1 MFYFFT
7 NFKPMK
13 KRLAV
18 KFFTFLIVISNISLK
33 SQNNPFIKDGAR
45 WIYNV
50 VSGNVPQYLH
60 FDEKIQYTIYNDT
73 LVENT
78 TYKLLGTATKTT
90 IRTTSNTTESYTCES
105 YSLIRYDTINKLMY
119 HKAFAD
125 TNETLL
131 YDFNMQIGDKIKLK
145 RLRSSLDNPISV
157 DSIFKINIGN
167 DSVKVFIVA
176 DTLESGQL
184 ESFIIEGFGSYTGLL
199 WHNQKYIT
207 TGDVYFYSELR
218 YYENDSLEFK
228 FEPTYNLSNNKIQS
242 INIVAVAPE
251 IFIDCILDVN
261 DIQHKPI
268 EIFPNP
274 AENTITISTPF
285 TENYF
290 QFQLF
295 DIFGNIKIQETV
307 KGNFN
312 NTFDVTK
319 LSSGIYYYT
328 ISGEPN
334 IRQQGKILLK

>member
-1 MFYFFT
+1 
-7 NFKPMK
+7 MK

-18 KFFTFLIVISNISLK
+18 EFFTFLIVISNISLK

-50 VSGNVPQYLH
+50 VSGNTNQGIQ
-60 FDEKIQYTIYNDT
+60 FDEKIQYKIYNDT

-90 IRTTSNTTESYTCES
+90 IRTTSNTTENFTCES

-125 TNETLL
+125 TNEILL
-131 YDFNMQIGDKIKLK
+131 YDFNMQVGDTIKVQ
-145 RLRSSLDNPISV
+145 RLSSSFDYGPKNPISV
-157 DSIFKINIGN
+157 DSIFKINIGS

-176 DTLESGQL
+176 DTIESGQL
-184 ESFIIEGFGSYTGLL
+184 ESFIIEGFGSFTGLL

-207 TGDVYFYSELR
+207 AGDVYFYSELV
-218 YYENDSLEFK
+218 YYENDSVEFK
-228 FEPTYNLSNNKIQS
+228 FEPIYTSNNKIQS
-242 INIVAVAPE
+242 VNTVAVSPE

-261 DIQHKPI
+261 DIKHKPI
-268 EIFPNP
+268 KIFPNP
-274 AENTITISTPF
+274 AVYTITISTPF

-295 DIFGNIKIQETV
+295 DIFGNTKIQETV
-307 KGNFN
+307 KGNST

-328 ISGEPN
+328 MSGEPN
-334 IRQQGKILLK
+334 IRQQGKILIK